1 MELPPRQI
9 SETYLIDA
17 NCINAR
23 QADPQMNQIEHWREA
38 GVINVEMA
46 QVAYDEAL
54 SGGGRN
60 RGAKTR
66 GYVYSITLAH
76 TQQERDTLR
85 QIAAILFPPGCK
97 NANERNDVELVFNA
111 IKYHA
116 ILVTR
121 DGASKRQ
128 PGGILGNCD
137 RLLKDFRLRVMTPE
151 NAVTRIRAQI
161 TRRDELVRRI
171 ASKTGE
177 LTPEWVG
184 TD

>member
-1 MELPPRQI
+1 MI
-9 SETYLIDA
+9 SETYMIDA

-23 QADPQMNQIEHWREA
+23 QVDPPLNQIERWRGA
-38 GVINVEMA
+38 GVVNVEMA
-46 QVAYDEAL
+46 LVAYDEAL
-54 SGGGRN
+54 RGGSRN

-76 TQQERDTLR
+76 TQQEKDTLR
-85 QIAAILFPPGCK
+85 RIGAILFPLGCK
-97 NANERNDVELVFNA
+97 NANERNDIELVFNA

-121 DGASKRQ
+121 DGGSKRQ
-128 PGGILGNCD
+128 PGGILGNSD
-137 RLLKDFRLRVMTPE
+137 RLLEDFRLRVMTPE
-151 NAVTRIRAQI
+151 NAVTRIRTLI

-171 ASKTGE
+171 ASKTGD
-177 LTPEWVG
+177 LIPEWVD